1 MYLNTSESLITIDS
15 VAAAS
20 TEVSGVARL
29 LSAQSPTFNYQI
41 VYTVIIA
48 GMDTNETEQRLL
60 GIFDEFTLLN
70 STSLIDPILAQ
81 VSLANGLG
89 NVTVFYATE
98 PNVILWLYTTATLT
112 STTATST
119 TCCVCNLPAA
129 SDVPSGVP
137 VGLLEDVADQV
148 SNPPRPDLVRI
159 ECMGFK
165 WFDTCNPI
173 CGPGYVEAEQMVC
186 TNTSEELKMEPST
199 FNGTARCE
207 RDVCHGSPFNGTV
220 PIGYEPPDPNCTD
233 MLYQDRCNFS
243 CSDGYTDSGITVQ
256 LECLNT
262 TSWPVWGPVDYEFAT
277 GSGFC
282 TEMSCDADS
291 VPNMRDVINSSSCVG
306 IGSRASCSPVCN
318 ASYELVEPINCTKG
332 QFDEIPLTCIP
343 SEHAEVLQLEEVLLI
358 PMAIASDDPGS
369 AEGITADWADNP
381 SSEDAI
387 KSSIGKMLGLL
398 PGQIFVKG
406 TKDLNSDWSS
416 VAPTTTRRLTTSQGL
431 FFEVV
436 LQPTE
441 LVNFSSLNESISG
454 LAAGNFIDELRRA
467 LQDAGVSEPSG
478 LADATFVFGP
488 TQYVSFTLPR
498 ARWIARTEWSLCS
511 NMCGVGAHTR
521 TVECVGAW
529 GRNATDLCNANAA
542 PGFTQESYM
551 PDAEPC
557 EQYIQCPY
565 DWSCPSGPDPITGEG
580 CESQASAVAIGL
592 AVAFL
597 CCACVLCQCAR
608 RNKEALQEKVDKM
621 LGFEKRNIQWTRDE
635 DRDRTHGSAT
645 LTPKGG
651 RGVPIGP
658 VDLDFSGTVDF
669 ELQMTVTT
677 TASDALLV
685 GKVYRWSDPS
695 HQRNGAKALVIKQG
709 TLAWQV
715 GEHYIHGKM
724 FIADGKRHEVSVS
737 YSGEMDQY
745 ILRVDGVMDGRGLR
759 AVADSK
765 DTSLVRG
772 TTSAPRDGSINKLH
786 PDLDRL
792 RRAGVEVSYLEISED
807 PIFDGDIDNLT
818 WRERQ
823 WMQDG
828 SHMAWFSFDLKID
841 NRAVTG
847 ERMKR
852 SCYVYPDDPSSDQ
865 LFHNGQLVEFWSRTI
880 QSWLPAKIT
889 AIRDTTYY
897 DDALNFDAPC
907 FDIYVAAAE
916 QTVRNVGLV
925 DLRVPLMET
934 ESASV
939 FSQKRGSW
947 FPARIH
953 TAGHDGHHS
962 VYDVKL
968 EAVLIGSKYV
978 KSELQRDLER
988 YSKNARQGSEGGSG
1002 DERDDHQGN
1011 DDDLPTLKNMPA
1023 KRLRRRYQKGERV
1036 FVYRGANEGFVD
1048 AEVLQEQTQDKL
1060 ATKDSPSRH
1069 SNNSPN
1075 AAARS
1080 RRSPSTSPG
1089 GNRHSPEGTQGGV
1102 KRLRV
1107 GDQHFASYAVRRVGG
1122 AQEYHGHRGRL
1133 MTVPDY
1139 VLRRSLVAPRGRSS
1153 SPAPHASGVSNGRSP
1168 ARARTAS
1175 NASRASSPHEYTI

>member
-60 GIFDEFTLLN
+60 GIFDDFTLLN
-70 STSLIDPILAQ
+70 STSLIDPFLAQ

-478 LADATFVFGP
+478 LANATFVFGP

-565 DWSCPSGPDPITGEG
+565 DWSCPSGPDPVTGEG
-580 CESQASAVAIGL
+580 CEAQASAVFIAL
-592 AVAFL
+592 AVILL
-597 CCACVLCQCAR
+597 CCACLLCAYLRKWLMAR
-608 RNKEALQEKVDKM
+608 PEKTAT
-621 LGFEKRNIQWTRDE
+621 NIEWTRE
-635 DRDRTHGSAT
+635 QRSAHYSNRGSAI

-651 RGVPIGP
+651 RGDPIGP
-658 VDLDFSGTVDF
+658 VDLDLSGAAEFV
-669 ELQMTVTT
+669 LQMRVA
-677 TASDALLV
+677 TAAKDALLV
-685 GKVYRWSDPS
+685 GKVYRRGDVTSKKS
-695 HQRNGAKALVIKQG
+695 GEAKALVIKQG
-709 TLAWQV
+709 FPAWQI
-715 GEHYIHGKM
+715 GEDAIYGKTY
-724 FIADGKRHEVSVS
+724 IADGEQHDISIS
-737 YSGEMDQY
+737 YSGEDDQY
-745 ILRVDGVMDGRGLR
+745 VLAVDGIEEARGLR
-759 AVADSK
+759 GVADNP
-765 DTSLVRG
+765 DTSLVLG
-772 TTSAPRDGSINKLH
+772 TASAPRDDTFNALY
-786 PDLDRL
+786 PLFEEL
-792 RRAGVEVSYLEISED
+792 RRAGVEVSPLEDRAEE
-807 PIFDGDIDNLT
+807 PLFDGDIEGLT
-818 WRERQ
+818 WKEYQLNRD
-823 WMQDG
+823 DG
-828 SHMAWFSFDLKID
+828 HMAWFAYDLYIGVEETTRQAPEVFHKGQ
-841 NRAVTG
+841 AVEYWSKTVQTWMPA
-847 ERMKR
+847 EIL
-852 SCYVYPDDPSSDQ
+852 DAADP
-865 LFHNGQLVEFWSRTI
+865 
-880 QSWLPAKIT
+880 
-889 AIRDTTYY
+889 YY
-897 DDALNFDAPC
+897 DDTLGLNALG
-907 FDIYVAAAE
+907 FDIYVRAAS
-916 QTVRNVGLV
+916 QTALGVGMM
-925 DLRVPLMET
+925 DLRAPFASGEAV
-934 ESASV
+934 SV
-939 FSQKRGSW
+939 FSQKHGKW

-953 TAGHDGHHS
+953 RPRNASDHRGG
-962 VYDVKL
+962 YDVRLEDVL
-968 EAVLIGSKYV
+968 EAYNSEGEEVETYY
-978 KSELQRDLER
+978 KSELQKDLAR
-988 YSKNARQGSEGGSG
+988 YQGMSG
-1002 DERDDHQGN
+1002 QDEE
-1011 DDDLPTLKNMPA
+1011 PILKNMTA
-1023 KRLRRRYQKGERV
+1023 KRLRRRYTMGERV
-1036 FVYRGANEGFVD
+1036 LLYQGTGEGFMEVEVVHEEADHKPGMESVFVAMGAHNDDNMVD
-1048 AEVLQEQTQDKL
+1048 NM
-1060 ATKDSPSRH
+1060 SPSPSPERGGRSPSPAGNATNDDEGAHRRARRYNFSEQRH
-1069 SNNSPN
+1069 ASIVVRRIRSGSAVSNETMKVPEYALRRVGALGSGDAPPRRSSPN
-1075 AAARS
+1075 ARGPP
-1080 RRSPSTSPG
+1080 RRRTDGS
-1089 GNRHSPEGTQGGV
+1089 
-1102 KRLRV
+1102 
-1107 GDQHFASYAVRRVGG
+1107 
-1122 AQEYHGHRGRL
+1122 
-1133 MTVPDY
+1133 
-1139 VLRRSLVAPRGRSS
+1139 
-1153 SPAPHASGVSNGRSP
+1153 PHA
-1168 ARARTAS
+1168 
-1175 NASRASSPHEYTI
+1175 EDEFEL

>member
-565 DWSCPSGPDPITGEG
+565 DWSCPSGPDPVTGEG
-580 CESQASAVAIGL
+580 CEAQASAVFIAL
-592 AVAFL
+592 AVVLL
-597 CCACVLCQCAR
+597 CCACLLCAYLRKWLMAR
-608 RNKEALQEKVDKM
+608 PEKTAT
-621 LGFEKRNIQWTRDE
+621 NIEWTRE
-635 DRDRTHGSAT
+635 QRSAHYSNRGSAI

-651 RGVPIGP
+651 RGDPIGP
-658 VDLDFSGTVDF
+658 VDLDLSGAAEFV
-669 ELQMTVTT
+669 LQMRVA
-677 TASDALLV
+677 TAAKDALLV
-685 GKVYRWSDPS
+685 GKVYRRGDVTSKKS
-695 HQRNGAKALVIKQG
+695 GEAKALVIKQG
-709 TLAWQV
+709 FPAWQI
-715 GEHYIHGKM
+715 GEDAIYGKTY
-724 FIADGKRHEVSVS
+724 IADGEQHDISIS
-737 YSGEMDQY
+737 YSGEDDQY
-745 ILRVDGVMDGRGLR
+745 VLAVDGIEEARGLR
-759 AVADSK
+759 GVADNP
-765 DTSLVRG
+765 DTSLVLG
-772 TTSAPRDGSINKLH
+772 TASAPRDDTFNALY
-786 PDLDRL
+786 PLFEEL
-792 RRAGVEVSYLEISED
+792 RRAGVEVSPLEDRAEE
-807 PIFDGDIDNLT
+807 PLFDGDIEGLT
-818 WRERQ
+818 WKEYQLNRD
-823 WMQDG
+823 DG
-828 SHMAWFSFDLKID
+828 HMAWFAYDLYIGVEETTRQAPEVFHKGQ
-841 NRAVTG
+841 AVEYWSKTVQTWMPA
-847 ERMKR
+847 EIL
-852 SCYVYPDDPSSDQ
+852 DAADP
-865 LFHNGQLVEFWSRTI
+865 
-880 QSWLPAKIT
+880 
-889 AIRDTTYY
+889 YY
-897 DDALNFDAPC
+897 DDTLGLNALG
-907 FDIYVAAAE
+907 FDIYVRAAS
-916 QTVRNVGLV
+916 QTALGVGMM
-925 DLRVPLMET
+925 DLRAPFASGEAV
-934 ESASV
+934 SV
-939 FSQKRGSW
+939 FSQKHGKW

-953 TAGHDGHHS
+953 RPRNASDHRGG
-962 VYDVKL
+962 YDVRL
-968 EAVLIGSKYV
+968 EDVLESYNSEGEEVETYY
-978 KSELQRDLER
+978 KSELQKDLAR
-988 YSKNARQGSEGGSG
+988 YQGMSG
-1002 DERDDHQGN
+1002 QDEE
-1011 DDDLPTLKNMPA
+1011 PILKNMTA
-1023 KRLRRRYQKGERV
+1023 KRLRRRYTMGERV
-1036 FVYRGANEGFVD
+1036 LLYQGTGEGFMEVEVVHEEADHKPGMESVFVAMGAHNDDNMVD
-1048 AEVLQEQTQDKL
+1048 NM
-1060 ATKDSPSRH
+1060 SPSPSPERGGRSPSPAGNATNDDEGAHRRARRYNFSEQRH
-1069 SNNSPN
+1069 ASIVVRRIRSGSAVSNETMKVPEYALRRVGALGSGDAPPRRSSPN
-1075 AAARS
+1075 ARGPP
-1080 RRSPSTSPG
+1080 RRRTDGS
-1089 GNRHSPEGTQGGV
+1089 
-1102 KRLRV
+1102 
-1107 GDQHFASYAVRRVGG
+1107 
-1122 AQEYHGHRGRL
+1122 
-1133 MTVPDY
+1133 
-1139 VLRRSLVAPRGRSS
+1139 
-1153 SPAPHASGVSNGRSP
+1153 PHA
-1168 ARARTAS
+1168 
-1175 NASRASSPHEYTI
+1175 EDEFEL

>member
-565 DWSCPSGPDPITGEG
+565 DWSCPSGPDPVTGEG
-580 CESQASAVAIGL
+580 CEAQASGVAVAL
-592 AVAFL
+592 SVTLL
-597 CCACVLCQCAR
+597 CCVCLLCRLAR
-608 RNKEALQEKVDKM
+608 RRYKM
-621 LGFEKRNIQWTRDE
+621 SMLANILWTREGGID
-635 DRDRTHGSAT
+635 DGGGNLRQTSDTAPTAATNDMGSVT
-645 LTPKGG
+645 STSNEFFHKGQ
-651 RGVPIGP
+651 
-658 VDLDFSGTVDF
+658 TVD
-669 ELQMTVTT
+669 
-677 TASDALLV
+677 
-685 GKVYRWSDPS
+685 YWS
-695 HQRNGAKALVIKQG
+695 GATK
-709 TLAWQV
+709 T
-715 GEHYIHGKM
+715 
-724 FIADGKRHEVSVS
+724 
-737 YSGEMDQY
+737 
-745 ILRVDGVMDGRGLR
+745 
-759 AVADSK
+759 
-765 DTSLVRG
+765 
-772 TTSAPRDGSINKLH
+772 
-786 PDLDRL
+786 
-792 RRAGVEVSYLEISED
+792 
-807 PIFDGDIDNLT
+807 
-818 WRERQ
+818 
-823 WMQDG
+823 
-828 SHMAWFSFDLKID
+828 
-841 NRAVTG
+841 
-847 ERMKR
+847 
-852 SCYVYPDDPSSDQ
+852 
-865 LFHNGQLVEFWSRTI
+865 
-880 QSWLPAKIT
+880 WLPAEILDVRD
-889 AIRDTTYY
+889 ASYDIR
-897 DDALNFDAPC
+897 
-907 FDIYVAAAE
+907 VGAAE
-916 QTVRNVGLV
+916 QTVHGVSV
-925 DLRVPLMET
+925 KDLRVPFDEV

-939 FSQKRGSW
+939 HEVPPPTRTTSSAAGTPECATTDDG
-947 FPARIH
+947 PA
-953 TAGHDGHHS
+953 A
-962 VYDVKL
+962 
-968 EAVLIGSKYV
+968 E
-978 KSELQRDLER
+978 ER
-988 YSKNARQGSEGGSG
+988 
-1002 DERDDHQGN
+1002 
-1011 DDDLPTLKNMPA
+1011 
-1023 KRLRRRYQKGERV
+1023 
-1036 FVYRGANEGFVD
+1036 F
-1048 AEVLQEQTQDKL
+1048 
-1060 ATKDSPSRH
+1060 
-1069 SNNSPN
+1069 
-1075 AAARS
+1075 
-1080 RRSPSTSPG
+1080 
-1089 GNRHSPEGTQGGV
+1089 
-1102 KRLRV
+1102 
-1107 GDQHFASYAVRRVGG
+1107 
-1122 AQEYHGHRGRL
+1122 
-1133 MTVPDY
+1133 TV
-1139 VLRRSLVAPRGRSS
+1139 
-1153 SPAPHASGVSNGRSP
+1153 
-1168 ARARTAS
+1168 
-1175 NASRASSPHEYTI
+1175 

>member
-60 GIFDEFTLLN
+60 GIFDDFTLLN
-70 STSLIDPILAQ
+70 STSLIDPFLAQ

-478 LADATFVFGP
+478 LANATFVFGP

-565 DWSCPSGPDPITGEG
+565 DWSCPSGPDPVTGEG
-580 CESQASAVAIGL
+580 CEAQASAVFIAL
-592 AVAFL
+592 AVILL
-597 CCACVLCQCAR
+597 CCACLLCAYLRKWLMAR
-608 RNKEALQEKVDKM
+608 PEKTAT
-621 LGFEKRNIQWTRDE
+621 NIEWTRE
-635 DRDRTHGSAT
+635 QRSAHYSNRGSAI

-651 RGVPIGP
+651 RGDPIGP
-658 VDLDFSGTVDF
+658 VDLDLSGAAEFV
-669 ELQMTVTT
+669 LQMRVA
-677 TASDALLV
+677 TAAKDALLV
-685 GKVYRWSDPS
+685 GKVYRRGDVTS
-695 HQRNGAKALVIKQG
+695 KK
-709 TLAWQV
+709 
-715 GEHYIHGKM
+715 
-724 FIADGKRHEVSVS
+724 
-737 YSGEMDQY
+737 SGE
-745 ILRVDGVMDGRGLR
+745 
-759 AVADSK
+759 
-765 DTSLVRG
+765 
-772 TTSAPRDGSINKLH
+772 
-786 PDLDRL
+786 
-792 RRAGVEVSYLEISED
+792 
-807 PIFDGDIDNLT
+807 
-818 WRERQ
+818 
-823 WMQDG
+823 
-828 SHMAWFSFDLKID
+828 
-841 NRAVTG
+841 
-847 ERMKR
+847 
-852 SCYVYPDDPSSDQ
+852 
-865 LFHNGQLVEFWSRTI
+865 
-880 QSWLPAKIT
+880 AK
-889 AIRDTTYY
+889 
-897 DDALNFDAPC
+897 
-907 FDIYVAAAE
+907 
-916 QTVRNVGLV
+916 
-925 DLRVPLMET
+925 
-934 ESASV
+934 
-939 FSQKRGSW
+939 
-947 FPARIH
+947 
-953 TAGHDGHHS
+953 
-962 VYDVKL
+962 
-968 EAVLIGSKYV
+968 
-978 KSELQRDLER
+978 
-988 YSKNARQGSEGGSG
+988 
-1002 DERDDHQGN
+1002 
-1011 DDDLPTLKNMPA
+1011 
-1023 KRLRRRYQKGERV
+1023 
-1036 FVYRGANEGFVD
+1036 
-1048 AEVLQEQTQDKL
+1048 
-1060 ATKDSPSRH
+1060 
-1069 SNNSPN
+1069 
-1075 AAARS
+1075 
-1080 RRSPSTSPG
+1080 
-1089 GNRHSPEGTQGGV
+1089 
-1102 KRLRV
+1102 
-1107 GDQHFASYAVRRVGG
+1107 
-1122 AQEYHGHRGRL
+1122 
-1133 MTVPDY
+1133 
-1139 VLRRSLVAPRGRSS
+1139 
-1153 SPAPHASGVSNGRSP
+1153 
-1168 ARARTAS
+1168 
-1175 NASRASSPHEYTI
+1175 